1 MDPIFSGYWQRK
13 RLLETVP
20 HFEHIQ
26 WWQTAGFSDL
36 EERFWQELSVS
47 NSILDVGAG
56 DLRLMKKFVQRGY
69 KGTYH
74 TMDIGDEFEYTYS
87 DLRQVGDAR
96 YDGIVCLDV
105 IEHLPLPA
113 GLELIRT
120 LVSLLTTS
128 GVLILQTPNARCI
141 RSPYGWDMTH
151 VQTYSLPDLWAYV
164 ASCGLTATGL
174 RVTFVRSPRSITDRL
189 RSLAS
194 QFLITRILG
203 ADFADN
209 IVLIARAGA
218 GSQ

>member
-26 WWQTAGFSDL
+26 WWKTAGFSDL

-120 LVSLLTTS
+120 LVS
-128 GVLILQTPNARCI
+128 
-141 RSPYGWDMTH
+141 
-151 VQTYSLPDLWAYV
+151 
-164 ASCGLTATGL
+164 
-174 RVTFVRSPRSITDRL
+174 
-189 RSLAS
+189 
-194 QFLITRILG
+194 
-203 ADFADN
+203 
-209 IVLIARAGA
+209 
-218 GSQ
+218 